1 MSGRPPWRITDTGLD
16 LRIRLTPRAVHD
28 LIDGVTETATGA
40 AVRVWV
46 RALPEAGRANDAV
59 EGLVAAWLEVPKTHV
74 HVSTGT
80 TSRVKML
87 AIDGD
92 GLLLARK
99 LADWLGRASQ
109 SSESAMK
116 KTET

>member
-59 EGLVAAWLEVPKTHV
+59 EGLVKNTCPCVDGHDVTCQNARDRWRRITACAQTCRLAWAS
-74 HVSTGT
+74 VSKFRI
-80 TSRVKML
+80 SNEKN
-87 AIDGD
+87 
-92 GLLLARK
+92 
-99 LADWLGRASQ
+99 
-109 SSESAMK
+109 
-116 KTET
+116 